1 MIALSRS
8 INRHSLLVKSNHCAA
23 FADWSTLEEKVD
35 FLAVGCSYLLSVDT
49 SVVENQENEKIYFWP
64 GERAMQTLIIMKKKS
79 DNNSSSCDTFWRWPW
94 VSWWWWWWY
103 FWAAG
108 TQNFSRWGCCCC
120 FYHCFDKKKDC
131 ESSLPGDLLGT
142 DRVHQALWGPHSL
155 HNHHSGNPTA
165 TTTHPQLMLIFN

>member
-108 TQNFSRWGCCCC
+108 RQNFSRWGCLLLWSLLWSKRLLRNSRGPLGVLWEPIVEPSGVLTV
-120 FYHCFDKKKDC
+120 DDC
-131 ESSLPGDLLGT
+131 D
-142 DRVHQALWGPHSL
+142 HQGE
-155 HNHHSGNPTA
+155 NPTA
-165 TTTHPQLMLIFN
+165 ATTHPQLTLIFN